1 MIWRVLLDV
10 EFELILLWLSPGSE
24 YADVGGV
31 GLTFVLDEGFVEFII
46 ELKVASGEYLEDG
59 VAIVF
64 KVEDV
69 VVGLVLNF
77 NVSEPLRSQKSNV
90 NVVSL
95 KAFY

>member
-1 MIWRVLLDV
+1 M
-10 EFELILLWLSPGSE
+10 
-24 YADVGGV
+24 
-31 GLTFVLDEGFVEFII
+31 EFII

-64 KVEDV
+64 KVKDV
-69 VVGLVLNF
+69 VVGLVLYF
-77 NVSEPLRSQKSNV
+77 YVSEPLCSQKSNV